1 MMDALWLWLTLALLV
16 FWMVGAH
23 NRLVRLR
30 AQVRSAFQAVD
41 QCYSQYLGLLDTHMP
56 LTAYEFLAPARA
68 GLRGAVVQFD
78 NSLRATRREVL
89 DAAALAGLRA
99 AHITLQVW
107 WERLLE
113 APAPATNDMAQPW
126 KDGWTHAAR
135 RAGDAVVRFN
145 EAAARHNAA
154 IGQFPALLLARLFGF
169 RAVGML

>member
-30 AQVRSAFQAVD
+30 AQLRIAFQAVD
-41 QCYSQYLGLLDTHMP
+41 QCYSQYLNLLDTHMP
-56 LTAYEFLAPARA
+56 PTADEFLLPARA

-89 DAAALAGLRA
+89 DAAAVAGLHA
-99 AHITLQVW
+99 AHTTLQVW
-107 WERLLE
+107 WARLLE
-113 APAPATNDMAQPW
+113 GAGPATSALAPSW
-126 KDGWTHAAR
+126 KEAWANVAR
-135 RAGDAVVRFN
+135 QAGDAVARFN

-154 IGQFPALLLARLFGF
+154 IGQFPALLVARLYGF
-169 RAVGML
+169 RLVGML